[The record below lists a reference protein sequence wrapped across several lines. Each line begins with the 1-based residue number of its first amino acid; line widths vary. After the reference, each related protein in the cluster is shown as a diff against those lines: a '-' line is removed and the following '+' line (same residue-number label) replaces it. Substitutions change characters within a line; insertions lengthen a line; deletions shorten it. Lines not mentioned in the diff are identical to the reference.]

1 LRIRTI
7 VAGTAAIALLAGCGN
22 GGGTTGTPTN
32 TPPPSSNSNGGGGD
46 TTANGAPKVKN
57 PLDVKA
63 FETSPCTVATPAQVE
78 AFGLPG
84 INGRVNTSAPGPSC
98 IWLGASA
105 PTKVTPSVSFIPGGK
120 GLDAMYQNKDTYAA
134 FEPLPAI
141 QGYPAIMN
149 LQVDQRADGN
159 CDVSVGVSDE
169 QALLVLIV
177 TEKGSPRF
185 ADPCGA
191 ATEFANQVITTI
203 KAGAK

>member
-1 LRIRTI
+1 MRIPTI
-7 VAGTAAIALLAGCGN
+7 VAGTAALALLAGCGDS
-22 GGGTTGTPTN
+22 GGTTGTPTTAT
-32 TPPPSSNSNGGGGD
+32 TPTSNSSGGGD

-63 FETSPCTVATPAQVE
+63 FEANPCGMATPAQVE

-84 INGRVNTSAPGPSC
+84 VTGRVNSGAPGASC

-105 PTKVTPSVSFIPGGK
+105 PSKITPSATLIPGGK
-120 GLDAMYQNKDTYAA
+120 GLDAMYQNKDSYAA
-134 FEPLPAI
+134 FEVLPAI

-159 CDVSVGVSDE
+159 CDVSVGLSDE
-169 QALLVLIV
+169 VALLVLIV